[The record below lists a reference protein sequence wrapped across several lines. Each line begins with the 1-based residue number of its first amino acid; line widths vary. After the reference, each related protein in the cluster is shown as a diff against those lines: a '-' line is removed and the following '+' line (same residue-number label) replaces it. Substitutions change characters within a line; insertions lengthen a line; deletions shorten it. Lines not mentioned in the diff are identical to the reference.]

1 MMSACVVDT
10 DVVSYLFRKDPV
22 AQLYRQ
28 HLVGKL
34 LIISFMTLAEVRFG
48 MLQAR
53 WGEQR
58 VAGMEGYL
66 KQFVLYT
73 CDGDLCQTWAQ
84 VVYSEKAK
92 GRIIS
97 AQDAWIAATAIQNG
111 IPLVTH
117 NRKHFEG
124 VGGLVLISEGSR

>member
-1 MMSACVVDT
+1 MESYVIDT
-10 DVVSYLFRKDPV
+10 NVVSYLFKNSPV

-53 WGEQR
+53 WGARR
-58 VAGMEGYL
+58 VAGMEAYL
-66 KQFVLYT
+66 KQFVLYM
-73 CDGDLCQTWAQ
+73 CDVDLCDTWAQ
-84 VVYSEKAK
+84 VVHSERAK
-92 GRIIS
+92 GKIIN

-111 IPLVTH
+111 VPLVTH
-117 NRKHFEG
+117 NRKPFEG
-124 VGGLVLISEGSR
+124 